1 MIIQEHLLFL
11 LLTGSLLL
19 QCFSFSPL
27 SPTVRYHQQAKSSRF
42 PLSMNLF
49 QRFTK
54 VVASNVNQIVSSLE
68 DPEKILDQAVDD
80 MQKDLVKIR

>member
-1 MIIQEHLLFL
+1 MSVNINL
-11 LLTGSLLL
+11 LLLCFTSVLLSR
-19 QCFSFSPL
+19 CFSFS
-27 SPTVRYHQQAKSSRF
+27 SVRYQQRSRHLARS
-42 PLSMNLF
+42 PLFMNLF

-54 VVASNVNQIVSSLE
+54 VVSSNVNQFVNSLE

>member
-1 MIIQEHLLFL
+1 
-11 LLTGSLLL
+11 
-19 QCFSFSPL
+19 
-27 SPTVRYHQQAKSSRF
+27 
-42 PLSMNLF
+42 MNLF

-54 VVASNVNQIVSSLE
+54 VVSSNVNQFVNSLE